1 MLRLSANKDS
11 MSQFCLL
18 SHALPLILQASVE
31 V

>member
-1 MLRLSANKDS
+1 MLHLNANKDS

-18 SHALPLILQASVE
+18 SRALILQASVE